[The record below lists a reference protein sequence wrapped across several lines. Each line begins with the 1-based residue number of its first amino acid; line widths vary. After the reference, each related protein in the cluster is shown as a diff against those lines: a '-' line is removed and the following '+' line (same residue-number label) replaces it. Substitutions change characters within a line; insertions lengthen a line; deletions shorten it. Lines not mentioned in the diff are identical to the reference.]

1 MKVNMVYYDT
11 VSTFHSSHK
20 LYETCH
26 KVIWL
31 RLCLIFLLS
40 TGNHLPSNSIEWD
53 IKIFSGSIEL
63 AKIFNHFNLLLNKM
77 FKLLSKSWCIILSV
91 GKIFSFLTHKQ
102 SFVFQCQYLRHLLPP
117 GSYKNFNTIL
127 PGEYL
132 E

>member
-1 MKVNMVYYDT
+1 MKVNMVYYNT

-40 TGNHLPSNSIEWD
+40 TGNHLPLNSIEWD

-77 FKLLSKSWCIILSV
+77 FKLLSKSWCSECWQN
-91 GKIFSFLTHKQ
+91 IFIFNAQTKFCFPMSISKTSPASWVLQ
-102 SFVFQCQYLRHLLPP
+102 EFQYNTARGVLRV
-117 GSYKNFNTIL
+117 S
-127 PGEYL
+127 
-132 E
+132 